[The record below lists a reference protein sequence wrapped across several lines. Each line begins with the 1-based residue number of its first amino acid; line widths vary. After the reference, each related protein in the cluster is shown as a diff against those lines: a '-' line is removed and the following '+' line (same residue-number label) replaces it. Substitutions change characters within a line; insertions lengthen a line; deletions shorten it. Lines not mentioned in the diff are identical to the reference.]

1 MDDFMD
7 TLLKKE
13 FAQADIPDAGFSE
26 RVKHAA
32 FQHNRER
39 MALIVGGLLAGTLVA
54 LLSVPDIISILSVQ
68 ISSLSQAGV
77 QSISLADAQAG
88 VQSFS
93 IPDTQSW
100 IAGIKLAITNQS
112 SILAAISLALLAPV
126 FLLVFEE

>member
-13 FAQADIPDAGFSE
+13 FAQTEIPDAGFSE
-26 RVKHAA
+26 RVKHTA

-77 QSISLADAQAG
+77 QSITLSDAQAG
-88 VQSFS
+88 MQSFS
-93 IPDTQSW
+93 IPDTESW
-100 IAGIKLAITNQS
+100 IAQIKQAVSNQT
-112 SILAAISLALLAPV
+112 SILAALGLALLAPL
-126 FLLVFEE
+126 FLLVLEE